1 MPEQSATGQP
11 GVVPVVRRTA
21 GTMLAALHGELTA
34 HAWGD
39 PGFEHDAYSLFHQ
52 RSLAMGWLDDRSA
65 GGGSEDRLRRAAGL
79 WAMNDAGWNAPSN
92 AFGADLVSWFQVEAS
107 AVADDRPLPVRSF
120 LQCAE
125 SATLQIGTLRLT
137 AVQLLLPVQGL
148 DAAAR
153 PAYAPLP
160 SMLTADWFAERDPR
174 SRTPVEVNINSG
186 RDTSVPDV
194 AERLADCLRH
204 LDQPVFAYSSHDL
217 VGQDGV
223 LAPPFDDGF
232 WNGPPLHGMVLRG
245 ELTEWSCDA
254 VGWLAEALADA
265 AASLGVRTPL
275 LFTVTR
281 TRSAG

>member
-1 MPEQSATGQP
+1 MPEQSATDQP
-11 GVVPVVRRTA
+11 GVVPAVRRTA
-21 GTMLAALHGELTA
+21 GTMFAALHGELIA

-39 PGFEHDAYSLFHQ
+39 PGFEYDAYSLFHQ

-65 GGGSEDRLRRAAGL
+65 GGGSEDRLRRAPGL
-79 WAMNDAGWNAPSN
+79 WAMNDAGWNDRSN
-92 AFGADLVSWFQVEAS
+92 ASRTDLVSWFQVEAS

-125 SATLQIGTLRLT
+125 SATVQLGTLRLT

-174 SRTPVEVNINSG
+174 SRTAVEVNINSG
-186 RDTSVPDV
+186 RYTSVPDA
-194 AERLADCLRH
+194 AERIADCLRH
-204 LDQPVFAYSSHDL
+204 LDQPVFAYSSYDL
-217 VGQDGV
+217 VGRDAV
-223 LAPPFDDGF
+223 LAPPFDDSF
-232 WNGPPLHGMVLRG
+232 WNGPPVHGMVLRG

-254 VGWLAEALADA
+254 IGWLAETLADT